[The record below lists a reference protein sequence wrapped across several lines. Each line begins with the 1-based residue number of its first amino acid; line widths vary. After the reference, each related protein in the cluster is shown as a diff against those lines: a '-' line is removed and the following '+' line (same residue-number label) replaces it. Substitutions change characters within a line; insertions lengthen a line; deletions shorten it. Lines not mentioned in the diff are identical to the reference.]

1 MSLFKSL
8 PSLGR
13 LYLNGCG
20 STVSGIGEIYQSL
33 NQFPPEHSPLLC
45 SLRFSDIIL
54 PSEDQQTISA
64 SVAAN
69 NKIRYIHLFPT
80 DRTIHSMTEFTRALA
95 ICHNIT
101 TLYIDDLHLTAEN
114 EVHFLAAL
122 EQWKHLGFLRL
133 DGGRLHKEGQEKLQ
147 EVIKETLH
155 NLKYLYLSG
164 SFTLPDEEAMRMFCK
179 KQNIGFL
186 DK

>member
-1 MSLFKSL
+1 MSLIQSF
-8 PSLGR
+8 PSLWG

-20 STVSGIGEIYQSL
+20 STVSGIGEMYQSL
-33 NQFPPEHSPLLC
+33 NQFPREHLFQLPP
-45 SLRFSDIIL
+45 LRFSDIIL

-69 NKIRYIHLFPT
+69 TKIQYISLTPT
-80 DRTIHSMTEFTRALA
+80 DRTIHSMTELTRSLA

-101 TLYIDDLHLTAEN
+101 QLGIVDLHLTAEN
-114 EVHFLAAL
+114 EVNFLAAL
-122 EQWKHLGFLRL
+122 EQWKHLERL
-133 DGGRLHKEGQEKLQ
+133 WLVGGRLHKEGQEKLQ

-155 NLKYLYLSG
+155 KLERLMRWS

-179 KQNIGFL
+179 ARKIYFI
-186 DK
+186 